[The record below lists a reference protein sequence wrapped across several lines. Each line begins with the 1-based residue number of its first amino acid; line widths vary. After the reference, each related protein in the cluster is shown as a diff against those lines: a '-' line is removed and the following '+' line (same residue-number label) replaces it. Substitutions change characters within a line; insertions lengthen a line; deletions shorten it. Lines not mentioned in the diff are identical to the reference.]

1 MIYIIALS
9 ILYIITYTTNNVLAF
24 QTAPVSS
31 RYGFVG
37 NSNQHSFFIHHH
49 PSQYHPSTSLQLDA
63 KNDGYDD
70 WYIDDEEYN
79 KPITDD
85 ISANG
90 SSSKS
95 TSSKVST
102 STNDDTSNDDN
113 TSENNEII
121 RTYFATCIPGL
132 HNTLYNELIT
142 LGAMNVETQGK
153 SGVRFQGTSE
163 VG

>member
-1 MIYIIALS
+1 MIHIIALS
-9 ILYIITYTTNNVLAF
+9 ILYIIIYSTTNVQSF
-24 QTAPVSS
+24 QTAPSS
-31 RYGFVG
+31 SKYGVVG

-85 ISANG
+85 ISAFSDNG
-90 SSSKS
+90 SES
-95 TSSKVST
+95 TSKANT
-102 STNDDTSNDDN
+102 SSSNDN
-113 TSENNEII
+113 TSENEMI

-153 SGVRFQGTSE
+153 SGVRFQGTSK